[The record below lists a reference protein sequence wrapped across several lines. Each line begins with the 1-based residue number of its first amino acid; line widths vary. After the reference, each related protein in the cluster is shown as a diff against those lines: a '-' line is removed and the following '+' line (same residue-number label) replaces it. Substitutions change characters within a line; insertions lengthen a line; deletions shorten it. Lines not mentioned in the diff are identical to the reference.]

1 MKIKIDDDVFEI
13 AKRIKEIDDGYYI
26 VFDTKKEVYELH
38 NSKQV
43 YSYCLTVPYTNLDS
57 RLLDMVLYTNIS
69 NIDNIINDIDNNN
82 ASIERNTAI
91 QVKDYTNFMVKEI
104 YDFCNN
110 SSKQY
115 INDNF
120 KNMWR

>member
-43 YSYCLTVPYTNLDS
+43 YSYCLTVPYANLDS
-57 RLLDMVLYTNIS
+57 RLLDMVLYTNIL
-69 NIDNIINDIDNNN
+69 NIDNIIKDIDNNN